1 MNHWTRRHG
10 ELKRVLESFTE
21 FHRQFLKINA
31 HSRWRGRVRPK
42 DAGMPQCRMPWPED
56 VLASLENGMI
66 SPGYHC
72 GMSVCS
78 AILMCTHT
86 LPPNGETNRSEGD
99 VDLAR
104 WRSVLQL
111 DRRVRRFGASRTS
124 AFAYTDERVL
134 CIRDAYSVDPLSL
147 PPEKEDGYSVQCAQC
162 IYARLC
168 VRLGLRSH
176 CRTARPQ
183 CLPHWKSGHSTIC
196 LTSAQRFRR
205 VPSTLTKCIRH
216 PFSHFFLLSHSLYSP
231 LCSPCSPHLHIYSS
245 SLQRS
250 NLRRTPGIRTSGL
263 RISGP
268 RMLSR

>member
-147 PPEKEDGYSVQCAQC
+147 PPEKEDGYSVQCIC
-162 IYARLC
+162 ARLC
-168 VRLGLRSH
+168 AARSAFTLPH
-176 CRTARPQ
+176 RTATVSASLEERTQ
-183 CLPHWKSGHSTIC
+183 HYLPHIC
-196 LTSAQRFRR
+196 TAVPQSAF
-205 VPSTLTKCIRH
+205 H
-216 PFSHFFLLSHSLYSP
+216 AH
-231 LCSPCSPHLHIYSS
+231 
-245 SLQRS
+245 
-250 NLRRTPGIRTSGL
+250 
-263 RISGP
+263 
-268 RMLSR
+268 